1 MSQNVMDL
9 IDSAAGQFFVTND
22 KKYFN
27 EFVKCATPIIRQMV
41 YKACAGSTWDVDELF
56 SILLADMWRLFNR
69 WEPEEGKKF
78 HWLMLKQLKNKTI
91 NYVNQVRGRPH
102 RVCNVC
108 NTKQEKGA
116 LECIKCNV
124 PLRLPDIMVSGVDIY
139 KTAYNAPCPDYLEN
153 IANRQLINKLLAQV
167 RDKDPK
173 TYKILQLMLKGR
185 SKSEISREINLAQNA
200 MNNRIR
206 KCRKII
212 NSLMKVK
219 NLL

>member
-1 MSQNVMDL
+1 MPQNVMDL
-9 IDSAAGQFFVTND
+9 IDCAAGQFYATND

-27 EFVKCATPIIRQMV
+27 EFVKYVTPIIRQMI
-41 YKACAGSTWDVDELF
+41 YKTCAGSKWDVDELF

-78 HWLMLKQLKNKTI
+78 HWLMLKQLKNKII
-91 NYVNQVRGRPH
+91 NYVHQVRGRPH

-139 KTAYNAPCPDYLEN
+139 KTAYNAHRPDYLEN
-153 IANRQLINKLLAQV
+153 IANRQLVNKLLTQI

-173 TYKILQLMLKGR
+173 TCKILQLMLKGR

-200 MNNRIR
+200 INNRIR